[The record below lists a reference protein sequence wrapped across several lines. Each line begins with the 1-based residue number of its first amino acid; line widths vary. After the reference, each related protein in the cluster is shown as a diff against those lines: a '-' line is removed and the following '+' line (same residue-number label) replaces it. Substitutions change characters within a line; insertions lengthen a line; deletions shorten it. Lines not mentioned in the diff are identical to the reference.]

1 MTEAVP
7 KTRLKRTRTGCFKC
21 RVRRRKCD
29 EGKPSCQRCLD
40 GGFECQYGTRLSFL
54 QKNAKTTTAESSS
67 TPRGAKQSY
76 AKLRFVVPETAT
88 KSGVQFQHEEN
99 VSTEP
104 GTRLSPSIETATVE
118 TETIVPET
126 VVPEVDA
133 LSQQHQNQPS
143 HQAQQLQQ
151 AHQVPQAQR
160 PSEPQSQPQQLQRQ
174 LHPPP
179 PAALISPELEN
190 YVTSPRAGPP
200 NHDLQNPG
208 SFTLGISPSN
218 AAYETALDGLLAL
231 GHDHYVPPSASAV
244 SQVSA
249 NGGFFA
255 SPTQTGQQAAFEL
268 SDKPQSDVFPNCL
281 HTPQDRAVELL
292 RHYRYNIAPWLDICD
307 SDMTF
312 GLLVPRIA
320 MDSIPL
326 LDSLLSLSLTTLGD
340 HIQLDFPEQTML
352 PDPNSSDIDMVR
364 NALTFTFIALRR
376 QFITQPTS
384 WLSPSKSVGYETI
397 NSASFQEHH
406 PSIALAVSW
415 MMLRLS
421 VSVSLMNGSP
431 VPIPSIVSYEASSP
445 LNGVYRESLKYGRE
459 PVLLCAQVLNYCFG
473 GDVPSSPDV
482 IRPTAAQRWKSL
494 SEALQMWYTSRPRDF
509 KPMLEIDDN
518 EQLFPLV
525 LFTNGAA
532 VLANQLYHTAM
543 LLLLQNRPRTLPKEH
558 GRSVYLS
565 PLWHSQRICGI
576 SLNND
581 TRTSWDF
588 SLLASFYLAAKRMTY
603 EPQQHAILRGIDRIG
618 SLTGWN
624 VNALSAQLV
633 HEWQPD

>member
-1 MTEAVP
+1 MTDAP
-7 KTRLKRTRTGCFKC
+7 KTRLKRTRTGCLKC
-21 RVRRRKCD
+21 RTRRRKCD
-29 EGKPSCQRCLD
+29 EGKPACQRCLD

-54 QKNAKTTTAESSS
+54 QKNAKTTTADS
-67 TPRGAKQSY
+67 TSTRGAKQSY

-99 VSTEP
+99 VEP
-104 GTRLSPSIETATVE
+104 EKRPSPSIET
-118 TETIVPET
+118 ET
-126 VVPEVDA
+126 VVPEDDV
-133 LSQQHQNQPS
+133 LSQQPQQTTQP
-143 HQAQQLQQ
+143 
-151 AHQVPQAQR
+151 P
-160 PSEPQSQPQQLQRQ
+160 PEPQSLPQQPQQQHL
-174 LHPPP
+174 PPP
-179 PAALISPELEN
+179 PALISPGLEDF
-190 YVTSPRAGPP
+190 VTSPQAPT
-200 NHDLQNPG
+200 NHDLPG

-231 GHDHYVPPSASAV
+231 GHEHYVPPSASAV
-244 SQVSA
+244 SQVTA

-255 SPTQTGQQAAFEL
+255 SPTQSGQQQAQFEL
-268 SDKPQSDVFPNCL
+268 SDKPHSDVFPNCL

-340 HIQLDFPEQTML
+340 NVQLDFPDQTLL
-352 PDPNSSDIDMVR
+352 PDPNSSDIDMMR
-364 NALTFTFIALRR
+364 NALTFTFITLRR
-376 QFITQPTS
+376 QFTSQPTS
-384 WLSPSKSVGYETI
+384 WLSPSKSIGYETI

-406 PSIALAVSW
+406 PSVALAVSW

-421 VSVSLMNGSP
+421 VSVSLMNGSS

-473 GDVPSSPDV
+473 GDVPTSPDV

-532 VLANQLYHTAM
+532 VLANQLYHTSM